1 MDKSNFNILDFD
13 HMLTF
18 AFSVF
23 LLIVT
28 PGPGVLS
35 TAGFGAAYGFNKSLR
50 YVFGLFLGTNLV
62 FFAVATG
69 LIAIL
74 FSLPSL
80 RIFLLVLSTCY
91 LFYLAS
97 KIALA
102 GSKISFI
109 KAKSPP
115 GIISGI
121 LLQAINPKA
130 YVVNTTFVSGFAFY
144 QSSFAVELIIKFF
157 IMNSIWIPLHLLWLY
172 VGTVLY
178 ELNLSNR
185 NQRIINLMMSI
196 SMVIVVVISILYSF

>member
-1 MDKSNFNILDFD
+1 
-13 HMLTF
+13 MLTF
-18 AFSVF
+18 AISVF

-35 TAGFGAAYGFNKSLR
+35 TAGFGAAYGFKKSLR

-62 FFAVATG
+62 FLAVASG
-69 LIAIL
+69 LMAIL
-74 FSLPSL
+74 LSVPSV

-102 GSKISFI
+102 GSNIAFI
-109 KAKSPP
+109 KAKAPP
-115 GIISGI
+115 GIVSGI

-144 QSSFAVELIIKFF
+144 QSSFVVELIIKFL
-157 IMNSIWIPLHLLWLY
+157 IINSIWIPLHLVWLY

-178 ELNLSNR
+178 ELNLTNK
-185 NQRIINLMMSI
+185 NQRIINLMLAFSMIAAVFISI
-196 SMVIVVVISILYSF
+196 SYSF

>member
-1 MDKSNFNILDFD
+1 
-13 HMLTF
+13 MLTF

-74 FSLPSL
+74 LSLPSL
-80 RIFLLVLSTCY
+80 RIFLLILSTCY

>member
-1 MDKSNFNILDFD
+1 
-13 HMLTF
+13 MLTF
-18 AFSVF
+18 AISVF

-35 TAGFGAAYGFNKSLR
+35 TAGFGAAYGFKKSLR

-74 FSLPSL
+74 LSIPSS
-80 RIFLLVLSTCY
+80 RIFLLILSTCY

-102 GSKISFI
+102 GSNIAFI

-144 QSSFAVELIIKFF
+144 QSSFALELIIKFF

-172 VGTVLY
+172 VGTVLH

-185 NQRIINLMMSI
+185 NQRIINMMMSI
-196 SMVIVVVISILYSF
+196 SMVVVVVISILYSF

>member
-1 MDKSNFNILDFD
+1 
-13 HMLTF
+13 MLTF
-18 AFSVF
+18 AITVF

-35 TAGFGAAYGFNKSLR
+35 TAGFGAAYGYKKSLR

-62 FFAVATG
+62 FLAVATG

-74 FSLPSL
+74 LSIPSL
-80 RIFLLVLSTCY
+80 RIFLLILSTFY

-102 GSKISFI
+102 GSNIAFI

-115 GIISGI
+115 GIISGV

-130 YVVNTTFVSGFAFY
+130 YVVNTTLVSGFAFY
-144 QSSFAVELIIKFF
+144 QSSFAIELVIKFF

-172 VGTVLY
+172 VGTVLH
-178 ELNLSNR
+178 ELNLSIK
-185 NQRIINLMMSI
+185 NQRIINLMMAL
-196 SMVIVVVISILYSF
+196 SMVLVVVISILYSF

>member
-1 MDKSNFNILDFD
+1 
-13 HMLTF
+13 MLTF
-18 AFSVF
+18 AISVF

-35 TAGFGAAYGFNKSLR
+35 TAGFGAAYGFKKSLR

-74 FSLPSL
+74 LSTPSL
-80 RIFLLVLSTCY
+80 RIFLLILSTCY

-102 GSKISFI
+102 GSNIAFI

-172 VGTVLY
+172 VGTVLH

-185 NQRIINLMMSI
+185 NQRIINIMMSI
-196 SMVIVVVISILYSF
+196 SMVVVVVISILYSF

>member
-1 MDKSNFNILDFD
+1 
-13 HMLTF
+13 MLTF
-18 AFSVF
+18 AITVF

-35 TAGFGAAYGFNKSLR
+35 TAGFGASYGYKKSLR

-62 FFAVATG
+62 FLAVATG

-74 FSLPSL
+74 LSIPSL
-80 RIFLLVLSTCY
+80 RIFLLILSTFY

-102 GSKISFI
+102 GSNIAFI

-115 GIISGI
+115 GIISGV

-130 YVVNTTFVSGFAFY
+130 YVVNTTLVSGFAFY
-144 QSSFAVELIIKFF
+144 QSSFAIELVIKFF

-172 VGTVLY
+172 VGTVLH
-178 ELNLSNR
+178 ELNLSIK
-185 NQRIINLMMSI
+185 NQRIINLMMSL
-196 SMVIVVVISILYSF
+196 SMVLVVVISILYSF

>member
-1 MDKSNFNILDFD
+1 
-13 HMLTF
+13 MLTF

-74 FSLPSL
+74 LSLPSL
-80 RIFLLVLSTCY
+80 RIFLLILATCY

-172 VGTVLY
+172 IGTALH

>member
-1 MDKSNFNILDFD
+1 
-13 HMLTF
+13 MLTF

-74 FSLPSL
+74 LSLPSL

>member
-1 MDKSNFNILDFD
+1 
-13 HMLTF
+13 MLTF
-18 AFSVF
+18 AITVF

-35 TAGFGAAYGFNKSLR
+35 TAGFGAAYGYKKSLR

-62 FFAVATG
+62 FLAVATG

-74 FSLPSL
+74 LSIPSL
-80 RIFLLVLSTCY
+80 RIFLLILSTFY
-91 LFYLAS
+91 LFYLAA

-102 GSKISFI
+102 GSNIAFI

-115 GIISGI
+115 GIISGV

-130 YVVNTTFVSGFAFY
+130 YVVNTTLVSGFAFY
-144 QSSFAVELIIKFF
+144 QSSFAIELVIKFF

-172 VGTVLY
+172 VGTVLH
-178 ELNLSNR
+178 ELNLSIK
-185 NQRIINLMMSI
+185 NQRIINLMMSL
-196 SMVIVVVISILYSF
+196 SMVLVVVISILYSF

>member
-1 MDKSNFNILDFD
+1 
-13 HMLTF
+13 MLTF
-18 AFSVF
+18 AITVF

-35 TAGFGAAYGFNKSLR
+35 TAGFGAAYGYKKSLR
-50 YVFGLFLGTNLV
+50 YVFGLFVGTNLV
-62 FFAVATG
+62 FLAVATG

-74 FSLPSL
+74 LSIPSL
-80 RIFLLVLSTCY
+80 RIFLLILSTFY

-102 GSKISFI
+102 GSNIAFI

-115 GIISGI
+115 GIISGV

-130 YVVNTTFVSGFAFY
+130 YVVNTTLVSGFAFY
-144 QSSFAVELIIKFF
+144 QSSFAVELVIKFL

-172 VGTVLY
+172 VGTVLH
-178 ELNLSNR
+178 ELNLSIK
-185 NQRIINLMMSI
+185 NQRIINLMMSL
-196 SMVIVVVISILYSF
+196 SMVLVVVISILYSF

>member
-1 MDKSNFNILDFD
+1 
-13 HMLTF
+13 MLTF
-18 AFSVF
+18 AITVF

-35 TAGFGAAYGFNKSLR
+35 TAGFGAAYGYKKSLR

-62 FFAVATG
+62 FLAVATG

-74 FSLPSL
+74 LSIPSL
-80 RIFLLVLSTCY
+80 RIFLLILSTCY

-102 GSKISFI
+102 CSNIAFI

-115 GIISGI
+115 GIISGV

-130 YVVNTTFVSGFAFY
+130 YVVNTTLVSGFAFY
-144 QSSFAVELIIKFF
+144 QSSFAIELVIKFF

-172 VGTVLY
+172 VGTVLH
-178 ELNLSNR
+178 ELNLSIK
-185 NQRIINLMMSI
+185 NQRIINLMMSL
-196 SMVIVVVISILYSF
+196 SMVLVVVISILYSF

>member
-1 MDKSNFNILDFD
+1 
-13 HMLTF
+13 MLTF

-74 FSLPSL
+74 LSLPSL
-80 RIFLLVLSTCY
+80 RIFLLILSTCY

-115 GIISGI
+115 GIISGPGI
-121 LLQAINPKA
+121 AENDGMA
-130 YVVNTTFVSGFAFY
+130 
-144 QSSFAVELIIKFF
+144 
-157 IMNSIWIPLHLLWLY
+157 
-172 VGTVLY
+172 
-178 ELNLSNR
+178 
-185 NQRIINLMMSI
+185 SI
-196 SMVIVVVISILYSF
+196 SDIFFYLFWTILGNGRVPNSQLFSKKSTSDSLRPKRSVENDPILILSL

>member
-1 MDKSNFNILDFD
+1 
-13 HMLTF
+13 MLTF
-18 AFSVF
+18 AITVF

-35 TAGFGAAYGFNKSLR
+35 TAGFGAAYGYKKSLR

-62 FFAVATG
+62 FLAVATG

-74 FSLPSL
+74 LSIPSL
-80 RIFLLVLSTCY
+80 RTFLLILSTCY

-102 GSKISFI
+102 GSNVAFI

-115 GIISGI
+115 GIISGV

-130 YVVNTTFVSGFAFY
+130 YVVNTTLVSGFAFY
-144 QSSFAVELIIKFF
+144 QSSFAIELVIKFF

-172 VGTVLY
+172 VGTVLH
-178 ELNLSNR
+178 ELNLSIK
-185 NQRIINLMMSI
+185 NQRIINLMMSL
-196 SMVIVVVISILYSF
+196 SMVLVVVISILYSF

>member
-1 MDKSNFNILDFD
+1 
-13 HMLTF
+13 MLTF

-74 FSLPSL
+74 LSIPSL
-80 RIFLLVLSTCY
+80 RIFLLILSTCY

>member
-1 MDKSNFNILDFD
+1 
-13 HMLTF
+13 MLTF
-18 AFSVF
+18 AITVF

-35 TAGFGAAYGFNKSLR
+35 TAGFGAAYGYKKSLR

-62 FFAVATG
+62 FLAVGTG

-74 FSLPSL
+74 LSIPSL
-80 RIFLLVLSTCY
+80 RIFLLILSTCY

-102 GSKISFI
+102 GSNIAFI

-115 GIISGI
+115 GIISGV

-130 YVVNTTFVSGFAFY
+130 YVVNTTLVSGFAFY
-144 QSSFAVELIIKFF
+144 QSSFAIELVIKFF

-172 VGTVLY
+172 VGTVLH
-178 ELNLSNR
+178 ELNLSIK
-185 NQRIINLMMSI
+185 NQRIINLMMSL
-196 SMVIVVVISILYSF
+196 SMVLVVVISILYSF